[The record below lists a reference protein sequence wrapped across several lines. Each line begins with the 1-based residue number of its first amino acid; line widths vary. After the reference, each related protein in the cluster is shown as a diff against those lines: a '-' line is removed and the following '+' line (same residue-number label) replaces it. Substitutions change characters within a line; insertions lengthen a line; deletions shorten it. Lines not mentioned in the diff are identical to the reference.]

1 MDITYHPILPMK
13 QLSFA
18 AREFTKKP
26 KQTRREKFL
35 LEMDAVVPWPRLL
48 SVIEPHYP
56 KSGNGRRPYELPTM
70 LRIHFMQQ
78 WFGYADAAM
87 EEALHEV
94 PLLRRF
100 AGLDAGTDTM
110 PDETTILNF
119 RHLLERHALSS
130 VLFTEING
138 LLSERGLLLR
148 EGTTVDATLIA
159 APPSTKNREGKRD
172 PEMTQTKKGN
182 QWYFGMKAHMGVDD
196 QSGLVHTL
204 VGTTAKDSDM
214 SQFTQLLHGEEERVS
229 ADRGYDYPQ
238 VHAHLQ
244 ESLTEDWVARKS
256 KPNQDLDA
264 WTRGLNHAIAKLR
277 AIGEHPFRILKRQFG
292 YTKVRYRGL
301 SKNTAQ
307 LYMLFALGNLY
318 QVRRALLASGA

>member
-1 MDITYHPILPMK
+1 MK

-18 AREFTKKP
+18 ASEFAKKP

-48 SVIEPHYP
+48 SVIEPNYP
-56 KSGNGRRPYELPTM
+56 KAGNGRRPYELPTM

-78 WFGYADAAM
+78 WFGYSDAAM

-130 VLFTEING
+130 VLFAEING

-148 EGTTVDATLIA
+148 EGSTVDATLIA

-182 QWYFGMKAHMGVDD
+182 QWYFGMKAHIGVDD

-204 VGTTAKDSDM
+204 VGTTAKDSDI

-292 YTKVRYRGL
+292 YTQVRYRGL

-307 LYMLFALGNLY
+307 LFTLFALGNLY
-318 QVRRALLASGA
+318 QARRALLASGA

>member
-1 MDITYHPILPMK
+1 MK

-18 AREFTKKP
+18 AKEYVKKP
-26 KQTRREKFL
+26 KETRKEKFL
-35 LEMDAVVPWPRLL
+35 REMEAVVPWGRLL

-56 KSGNGRRPYELPTM
+56 KAGNGRRPYALSIM

-78 WFGYADAAM
+78 WFGYSDAAM
-87 EEALHEV
+87 EEALHDV
-94 PLLRRF
+94 PLLRHF
-100 AGLDAGTDTM
+100 AGLDAGTDSM

-119 RHLLERHALSS
+119 RHLLECHGLSKQ
-130 VLFTEING
+130 LFAEVNG
-138 LLSERGLLLR
+138 LLTEQGLLLR

-172 PEMTQTKKGN
+172 PAMTQTRKGN
-182 QWYFGMKAHMGVDD
+182 QWYFGMKAHIGVDD

-214 SQFTQLLHGEEERVS
+214 SQFAGLLHGEEERVS

-238 VHAHLQ
+238 VHGHLQ
-244 ESLTEDWVARKS
+244 QHLVEDWVARKS
-256 KPNQDLDA
+256 KPNQELDA
-264 WTRGLNHAIAKLR
+264 WTRGLNHAIARIR

-301 SKNTAQ
+301 YKNTAQ
-307 LYMLFALGNLY
+307 LYMLFALGNLF